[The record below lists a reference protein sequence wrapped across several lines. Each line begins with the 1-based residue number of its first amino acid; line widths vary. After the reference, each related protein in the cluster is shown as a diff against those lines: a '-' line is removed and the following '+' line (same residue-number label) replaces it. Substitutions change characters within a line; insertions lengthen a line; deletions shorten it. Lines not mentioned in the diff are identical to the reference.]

1 MALNRT
7 KVVQEAEKFVAR
19 GKVAAAIKEYRRLL
33 AENPDDVTTL
43 NRVGDLY
50 VQNGE
55 SDEALRL
62 FWEVAERYT
71 RDGFYTRA
79 IAIFKKVIRTDPT
92 RLDAYER
99 LAELYAHERLTKEAI
114 QQYQV
119 LVDYHTKHG
128 SPAAAVKILQKMV
141 EVQPEDPSILLHL
154 AEMLERQ
161 GLPERALP
169 EYRKLA
175 DLMLRHGKPQE
186 AQQVYAR
193 ALELAP
199 EDLAFVTD
207 MVLGLKEAGHTGVA
221 ARLLSRAVELNPQA
235 ARIVE
240 MARQSR
246 PAPSSGPPP
255 EAAPAPVVPAAAP
268 KLAAPAAPVAPVGD
282 EEEIEIDLAVEL
294 DLPAPP
300 PERAAAIAAPAPPV
314 AEIEEFDLEIELEPA
329 EAAPLPVEAAR
340 GAAPAVVA
348 PTAPPAAPEPFL
360 PDRIEWKI
368 EEDAFDLD
376 LPDLATLTARE
387 EAADAAAAL
396 DVPVPLAVDAEA
408 LERSVEEIRP
418 PRAPR
423 EEELLAEAEVF
434 ARYDLLDKAHDRV
447 RQVLQKNPRH
457 LAGLALA
464 VELYLGQGKHDRALA
479 RAQQLAQAA
488 AEAGRPGVWE
498 ATRAK
503 LARAGLALE
512 EGAIPSLPA
521 ARPGATDR
529 LAALVDE
536 LAAPAKPK
544 KAPAK
549 RPATPRAEVGERLEA
564 ALDALAS
571 EALAKPARPAAAR
584 PRPQVPAPA
593 AAPAPVEP
601 EVEMPVAPAVPP
613 AELELPPP
621 EVSTPEAASRE
632 AAVPEVA
639 APEPAP
645 APDAPPA
652 APVEDASAPPTGPA
666 GVVDEEELPG
676 IVIPMRAP
684 APQGAPAPPPPTPDD
699 LLWLDEVIA
708 KAPEAREVEAKLFD
722 DEEGFFDLA
731 GALEEELSH
740 EPGIAGAEL
749 LGATKE
755 PSLEEIVEGFKKGVA
770 EHLSPEDFDTHY
782 NLGIAYREMGLLDD
796 AIGEFQLA
804 SKDARFLVDCCA
816 MLGVCFVEK
825 GMPELAVKWYRRAL
839 EAPELADET
848 RWGLLYDLGNAY
860 LALGDRAAAYTAFV
874 EVYGANSH
882 YRDIVAKLAELDLGG

>member
-1 MALNRT
+1 MAVNRT

-71 RDGFYTRA
+71 RDGFHTRA

-128 SPAAAVKILQKMV
+128 SPAAAAKILQKMV
-141 EVQPEDPSILLHL
+141 EVQPEDPSLLLHL

-199 EDLAFVTD
+199 DDLAFVTD

-240 MARQSR
+240 MARQAR
-246 PAPSSGPPP
+246 PAPGPVTPR
-255 EAAPAPVVPAAAP
+255 EAARGAAAPPAAAQPPAVPAAA
-268 KLAAPAAPVAPVGD
+268 AAPA
-282 EEEIEIDLAVEL
+282 EEVVEIEIDLAVGPVEPVRP
-294 DLPAPP
+294 PARPV
-300 PERAAAIAAPAPPV
+300 AATPLAAPV
-314 AEIEEFDLEIELEPA
+314 TEIEELDLEIELEPA
-329 EAAPLPVEAAR
+329 EGTPVPQVAAPRAAS
-340 GAAPAVVA
+340 
-348 PTAPPAAPEPFL
+348 PAAPESLF
-360 PDRIEWKI
+360 PDRIEWQI
-368 EEDAFDLD
+368 EEGAFDLD

-387 EAADAAAAL
+387 RADQLAVAP
-396 DVPVPLAVDAEA
+396 DEPMPLAVDTEA

-457 LAGLALA
+457 LGGLALA
-464 VELYLGQGKHDRALA
+464 VELYLGQGKHERALA
-479 RAQQLAQAA
+479 RAQQLARAA

-503 LARAGLALE
+503 LARAGLAVE
-512 EGAIPSLPA
+512 EGALPA
-521 ARPGATDR
+521 VPAPRPEATDR
-529 LAALVDE
+529 LAALIDE
-536 LAAPAKPK
+536 LAAPGKPK

-549 RPATPRAEVGERLEA
+549 RTAVPPAEVGERLEA

-584 PRPQVPAPA
+584 RRPEAPAPLPAPPPA
-593 AAPAPVEP
+593 APELPAPAPAPVP
-601 EVEMPVAPAVPP
+601 K
-613 AELELPPP
+613 
-621 EVSTPEAASRE
+621 
-632 AAVPEVA
+632 
-639 APEPAP
+639 
-645 APDAPPA
+645 APPA
-652 APVEDASAPPTGPA
+652 APVEEVPAAPPPPAGPA
-666 GVVDEEELPG
+666 GAVDEEELPG
-676 IVIPMRAP
+676 IVIPMRTP
-684 APQGAPAPPPPTPDD
+684 APGGAPAPPPPTPDD

-755 PSLEEIVEGFKKGVA
+755 PSLEEIVEGFKRGVA

-804 SKDARFLVDCCA
+804 SKDPRFFVDCCA
-816 MLGVCFVEK
+816 MLGVCFLEK
-825 GMPELAVKWYRRAL
+825 GMPELSVKWYRRAL
-839 EAPELADET
+839 EAPELADEI
-848 RWGLLYDLGNAY
+848 RWGLLYDLGNAH
-860 LALGDRAAAYTAFV
+860 LALGDRSAAYSAFV
-874 EVYGANSH
+874 EVYGANSQ

>member
-1 MALNRT
+1 MSVNRT

-71 RDGFYTRA
+71 RDGFHTRA

-99 LAELYAHERLTKEAI
+99 LAELYAHERLIKEAI

-128 SPAAAVKILQKMV
+128 GAGAAAKILQKMV
-141 EVQPEDPSILLHL
+141 EVQPEDPSLLLHL

-169 EYRKLA
+169 EYRRLA

-199 EDLAFVTD
+199 DDLAFVTD

-240 MARQSR
+240 MARQAR
-246 PAPSSGPPP
+246 PAPGPVAPR
-255 EAAPAPVVPAAAP
+255 EAARGAAAP
-268 KLAAPAAPVAPVGD
+268 PAVAPPPAAPAAAAPV
-282 EEEIEIDLAVEL
+282 EEVVEIEIDLEVEPREAV
-294 DLPAPP
+294 PP
-300 PERAAAIAAPAPPV
+300 PARPVAAMPSAASPAAPV
-314 AEIEEFDLEIELEPA
+314 TGIEELDLEIELEAA
-329 EAAPLPVEAAR
+329 EGTPVPQVAAPQ
-340 GAAPAVVA
+340 VA
-348 PTAPPAAPEPFL
+348 SPAAAESLF
-360 PDRIEWKI
+360 PDRIEWQI
-368 EEDAFDLD
+368 EEGAFDLD

-387 EAADAAAAL
+387 RAAQLAAPPGE
-396 DVPVPLAVDAEA
+396 PVPLAVDAEA

-457 LAGLALA
+457 LGGLALA
-464 VELYLGQGKHDRALA
+464 VELYLGQGKHERALA
-479 RAQQLAQAA
+479 RAQQLARAA
-488 AEAGRPGVWE
+488 AEASRPGVWE

-503 LARAGLALE
+503 LARAGLAVE
-512 EGAIPSLPA
+512 EGALPA
-521 ARPGATDR
+521 VPAPRPEATDR

-536 LAAPAKPK
+536 LTAPGKPK

-549 RPATPRAEVGERLEA
+549 RPAAPRAEVGERLEA

-571 EALAKPARPAAAR
+571 EALA
-584 PRPQVPAPA
+584 
-593 AAPAPVEP
+593 
-601 EVEMPVAPAVPP
+601 
-613 AELELPPP
+613 
-621 EVSTPEAASRE
+621 
-632 AAVPEVA
+632 
-639 APEPAP
+639 
-645 APDAPPA
+645 
-652 APVEDASAPPTGPA
+652 
-666 GVVDEEELPG
+666 
-676 IVIPMRAP
+676 
-684 APQGAPAPPPPTPDD
+684 
-699 LLWLDEVIA
+699 
-708 KAPEAREVEAKLFD
+708 
-722 DEEGFFDLA
+722 
-731 GALEEELSH
+731 
-740 EPGIAGAEL
+740 
-749 LGATKE
+749 
-755 PSLEEIVEGFKKGVA
+755 
-770 EHLSPEDFDTHY
+770 
-782 NLGIAYREMGLLDD
+782 
-796 AIGEFQLA
+796 
-804 SKDARFLVDCCA
+804 
-816 MLGVCFVEK
+816 
-825 GMPELAVKWYRRAL
+825 
-839 EAPELADET
+839 
-848 RWGLLYDLGNAY
+848 
-860 LALGDRAAAYTAFV
+860 
-874 EVYGANSH
+874 
-882 YRDIVAKLAELDLGG
+882 

>member
-71 RDGFYTRA
+71 RDGFHTRA
-79 IAIFKKVIRTDPT
+79 IAILKKVIRTDPT

-119 LVDYHTKHG
+119 LVDYHAKHG
-128 SPAAAVKILQKMV
+128 SPAAAAKILQKMV

-235 ARIVE
+235 ARIAE
-240 MARQSR
+240 MARQPR
-246 PAPSSGPPP
+246 PAPPP
-255 EAAPAPVVPAAAP
+255 EAAPAAVARAVPAAAP
-268 KLAAPAAPVAPVGD
+268 RPAAAEPVAAPAAPAPPAAPAG
-282 EEEIEIDLAVEL
+282 EEIEIDLEVEV
-294 DLPAPP
+294 
-300 PERAAAIAAPAPPV
+300 EAPAPTPV
-314 AEIEEFDLEIELEPA
+314 RPAVATPPAPAAAEIEEFDLEIEVEPA
-329 EAAPLPVEAAR
+329 AEPRSPGAEGPGATPLAAV
-340 GAAPAVVA
+340 
-348 PTAPPAAPEPFL
+348 PPAAPEAHF
-360 PDRIEWKI
+360 PDRIEWHI
-368 EEDAFDLD
+368 EEGAFDLD

-387 EAADAAAAL
+387 KAAHSAAGL
-396 DVPVPLAVDAEA
+396 DEPVPLAVDAEA

-447 RQVLQKNPRH
+447 RQVLQKSPRH
-457 LAGLALA
+457 LGGLALA
-464 VELYLGQGKHDRALA
+464 VELYLGQGKADRALA

-503 LARAGLALE
+503 LARAGLVV
-512 EGAIPSLPA
+512 EGAALPA
-521 ARPGATDR
+521 GAPARPEATDR

-536 LAAPAKPK
+536 LSGPAKGK
-544 KAPAK
+544 KVPAK
-549 RPATPRAEVGERLEA
+549 RPAARPAEVGQRLEA

-571 EALAKPARPAAAR
+571 EVLAKPARPAA
-584 PRPQVPAPA
+584 PRPPAPA
-593 AAPAPVEP
+593 APAIAPPPARVEPAAVEAPAREP
-601 EVEMPVAPAVPP
+601 VPP
-613 AELELPPP
+613 
-621 EVSTPEAASRE
+621 EA
-632 AAVPEVA
+632 
-639 APEPAP
+639 
-645 APDAPPA
+645 APPA
-652 APVEDASAPPTGPA
+652 APELVQPAAVPEIPAAAAAAAPGPAPAGPA

-684 APQGAPAPPPPTPDD
+684 PPEGVPAPPPPTPDD

-804 SKDARFLVDCCA
+804 SKDPRFLVDCCA
-816 MLGVCFVEK
+816 MLGVCFLEK
-825 GMPELAVKWYRRAL
+825 GMPELSVKWYRRAL
-839 EAPELADET
+839 EAPELAEET

-860 LALGDRAAAYTAFV
+860 LALGDRGAAYTAFV
-874 EVYGANSH
+874 EVYGANSQ